1 MSDNQAKPEATP
13 VEAPVEAPE
22 ATEAEQAEQQ
32 PQQPQLP
39 PVAVHLPTPKN
50 ARTLPKPQEGE
61 SFSKLSLYSQPS
73 ETVQEIKLAVSEWVG
88 GYWLGPHSLRL
99 PGKGEDVLSTSKD
112 GIEIR
117 AGDKLSDFLELADV
131 FAHLPEDGE
140 RTLDVVPEP
149 YSESSARQAVIR
161 LLEFIEPAGTTV
173 NNLSTPLGVGAGASI
188 FEEVR
193 TGSLYAGDSPKDAEA
208 KAKAAQKEAEKKD
221 SNDAK
226 DAEVTEHAFS
236 DWTPASNGL
245 PLSKLPVSQAPVEV
259 NACLRSIQLS
269 PFNPPPAP
277 LRQKGHQ
284 LYLQVSILEGDVF
297 TLVCTTR
304 GWYVSKS
311 NVNNFDP
318 TPRDGSVTHSLFDL
332 LHSLS
337 PLFTERLFALPSLS
351 STAPARDPLST
362 VAIPQAEPAFPWII
376 AEPKPATG
384 PEILRTQLAYLH
396 SGATSAEG
404 LDSARDWN
412 EEIQGVKE
420 LPHSTMP
427 ERVFRERMAQKTWAE
442 FTQASI
448 RAAMNVARGD
458 ILPLNPNE
466 PARQHMWLVSN
477 IFVTKAVDSIGAYS
491 HVGGDAAAH
500 VSHAKDAEGV
510 RLLNRLDID
519 GANVLGHTVV
529 DWQGDRW
536 ICQSVLPGIFSR
548 RDPEAEDEAETE
560 PKDEEKK
567 EDWVKVEGDKEEEPA
582 LNPLIIYG
590 ADSEQTTTLHWDE
603 ATHKVMQK
611 IAAHQRLAPHKLQAG
626 DKEYEFYASSEVK
639 GLRGSDGR
647 RYFLDL
653 PRLSPVDIEWL
664 EKNYEGK
671 LVGPGAEQADAPVYP
686 HRMTLLRPELI
697 EIFWESELKL
707 WAREITAKKQAE
719 EAEKAK
725 AEGEKSEKAEAKEG
739 EEAKEQEKAE
749 EKTDAIDPE
758 TIATLKDFELRF
770 NPDAFVDSPSEDGQ
784 TFGPSKYTDESDPA
798 IKSVRDASKF
808 LRDMSIPAIVV
819 DVLTGSASGVMDG
832 ASLTRIMHARGINM
846 RYLGILAAAI
856 DNFSKK
862 PEGESKETQG
872 LLGALRSVVIQEM
885 VFRGAKHILRDLV
898 RGLLPEQV
906 PNAISHFLNCLLG
919 TDYNAS
925 PKAVYEQFEVGPS
938 AEPAYVSLTPESLRK
953 QIVSEVETRFRWKL
967 DEASLTSG
975 LRKPQLLRELA
986 SRFAFQIAQRDYA
999 FDASSEAA
1007 AVNGDSDKAVSKK
1020 KKGKSAGP
1028 SKRVT
1033 TFEPADVLTLLPV
1046 VMSTAPSVAVAEEIF
1061 EAGRA
1066 TINRGDIDMGLEF
1079 MLEGV
1084 QLYESIH
1091 SVIHPEVAAVYHQ
1104 YASTLHQLARIKIQQ
1119 IAASENADPEQP
1131 LGLDIA
1137 TALKLQRHAVLIAER
1152 TLGVYHHDTVA
1163 YYFQLAMLENLEG
1176 NAQAALRYFR
1186 HILML
1191 WNVIYGADHPEINT
1205 LLSNA
1210 GIVLQSLNQH
1220 QLSIALLHE
1229 AAERNAAQFSRK
1241 HVQYGNALH
1250 QLTQAHFLGGDFAAA
1265 LASSEGALAIFT
1277 DVYGAEHAQT
1287 KEVAKNVELLKAVID
1302 NVERQ
1307 KQEQEL
1313 LRQQQASRLQAAQR
1327 GVPPPRKVLP
1337 GGTTLTAEQ
1346 AAQLAASVRAAA
1358 AKQAEEAG
1366 AAGAA
1371 GEGEAPAGSI
1381 KIGERGHMDVDE
1393 LVKYIQGAVPSNKP
1407 ARGAKNLR
1415 GKRRTGAKR

>member
-1 MSDNQAKPEATP
+1 MSITTYNAHHTVPA
-13 VEAPVEAPE
+13 
-22 ATEAEQAEQQ
+22 
-32 PQQPQLP
+32 
-39 PVAVHLPTPKN
+39 VAVSLPTPKN

-73 ETVQEIKLAVSEWVG
+73 ETVQELKLAVSEWVG

-99 PGKGEDVLSTSKD
+99 PGKGDEVLSTSRD

-117 AGDKLSDFLELADV
+117 AGDKLSEFLELADV
-131 FAHLPEDGE
+131 FAHLAEDGE
-140 RTLDVVPEP
+140 RSLDVVPEP
-149 YSESSARQAVIR
+149 YSESTARQAVVR

-173 NNLSTPLGVGAGASI
+173 NNLTTPLGVGAGASI

-193 TGSLYAGDSPKDAEA
+193 TGSLYAGESPKDAAA
-208 KAKAAQKEAEKKD
+208 KAKAAPKEANKEDGKAGKED
-221 SNDAK
+221 
-226 DAEVTEHAFS
+226 EVTEHAFS
-236 DWTPASNGL
+236 DWTADSAGL
-245 PLSKLPVSQAPVEV
+245 PLSKLPVAQPLVEV

-284 LYLQVSILEGDVF
+284 LYLQVSILEGDVY

-311 NVNNFDP
+311 NINNFDSA
-318 TPRDGSVTHSLFDL
+318 PRDGSGPIHSLFDL

-351 STAPARDPLST
+351 SSAPARDPLST
-362 VAIPQAEPAFPWII
+362 VAIPQAEPAYPWII
-376 AEPKPATG
+376 AEPKPATC

-396 SGATSAEG
+396 SGVTSAEG

-420 LPHSTMP
+420 LPHATMP

-458 ILPLNPNE
+458 VLPLNPNE

-510 RLLNRLDID
+510 RLLNRLDVD
-519 GANVLGHTVV
+519 GANVLGHTIV

-548 RDPEAEDEAETE
+548 REPEAEEEAE

-567 EDWVKVEGDKEEEPA
+567 EDWVKVEGEKEDEEETA

-611 IAAHQRLAPHKLQAG
+611 IAAHQRLAPHKLKAG

-664 EKNYEGK
+664 ENNYEGK
-671 LVGPGAEQADAPVYP
+671 LVGPGDEQPDAPVYP

-707 WAREITAKKQAE
+707 WARELTAKKQAE

-725 AEGEKSEKAEAKEG
+725 AEGEKTEVKEGEVKEGEAKEG
-739 EEAKEQEKAE
+739 EAKEEAKKDMEKKDE
-749 EKTDAIDPE
+749 IDPA

-770 NPDAFVDSPSEDGQ
+770 NPDAFIDSPAEDGVS
-784 TFGPSKYTDESDPA
+784 FGPAKYTDESDPA
-798 IKSVRDASKF
+798 IKAVRDASKF
-808 LRDMSIPAIVV
+808 LRDMIVPAVVV
-819 DVLTGSASGVMDG
+819 DVLTGSASGIMDG
-832 ASLTRIMHARGINM
+832 VSLTRVMHARGINM
-846 RYLGILAAAI
+846 RYLGILATAI
-856 DNFSKK
+856 DNFTKK
-862 PEGESKETQG
+862 PEGESKEAQG
-872 LLGALRSVVIQEM
+872 LLGALRSVVVQEM
-885 VFRGAKHILRDLV
+885 VFRGAKHVLRDLV

-906 PNAISHFLNCLLG
+906 PNAVSHFLNCLLG
-919 TDYNAS
+919 TDYNTS
-925 PKAVYEQFEVGPS
+925 PKAVYEALEVGPS
-938 AEPAYVSLTPESLRK
+938 AEPAYVSLTPESLCK

-967 DEASLTSG
+967 DEAFVASG
-975 LRKPQLLRELA
+975 IRKPQLLRELA
-986 SRFAFQIAQRDYA
+986 SRFAFQIAQRDYI
-999 FDASSEAA
+999 FDSSSEAA
-1007 AVNGDSDKAVSKK
+1007 VVVNGEADKAGSKK
-1020 KKGKSAGP
+1020 KKGKAAGP
-1028 SKRVT
+1028 TKRT
-1033 TFEPADVLTLLPV
+1033 ATFEPADVLTLLPV

-1119 IAASENADPEQP
+1119 IAAAENADPEQP

-1152 TLGVYHHDTVA
+1152 TLGVYHHDTLA

-1176 NAQAALRYFR
+1176 NSQAALRYFR

-1191 WNVIYGADHPEINT
+1191 WNVIYGNDHPEINT

-1220 QLSIALLHE
+1220 QLSIQLLLQ
-1229 AAERNAAQFSRK
+1229 AAERNSAQFGEK

-1250 QLTQAHFLGGDFAAA
+1250 QLTQAHFLGGDFQKA
-1265 LASSEGALAIFT
+1265 LESSEGALTIFK
-1277 DVYGAEHAQT
+1277 DVYGDEHAQT

-1313 LRQQQASRLQAAQR
+1313 LQQQQMNRLQAAQR
-1327 GVPPPRKVLP
+1327 GGAPPTAGARKGRVLP

-1358 AKQAEEAG
+1358 AKQAEERGEGKDA
-1366 AAGAA
+1366 
-1371 GEGEAPAGSI
+1371 EGEAGI

-1407 ARGAKNLR
+1407 ARGPKNSLR

>member
-1 MSDNQAKPEATP
+1 MSDNQVKPEA
-13 VEAPVEAPE
+13 APVEPVADKVPE
-22 ATEAEQAEQQ
+22 TTDAQAEAGEQQEEQ

-39 PVAVHLPTPKN
+39 PIAVNLPTPKN
-50 ARTLPKPQEGE
+50 ARTLPTPQEGE

-73 ETVQEIKLAVSEWVG
+73 ETVQEIKLAVGEWVG

-99 PGKGEDVLSTSKD
+99 PGKGDEVLSTSKD

-117 AGDKLSDFLELADV
+117 AGDKLSEFVELSDV

-140 RTLDVVPEP
+140 RVLDVVNEP
-149 YSESSARQAVIR
+149 YSESTARHAVVR
-161 LLEFIEPAGTTV
+161 LLEFIEPAGTTA
-173 NNLSTPLGVGAGASI
+173 NNLTTPLGVGAGASI

-193 TGSLYAGDSPKDAEA
+193 TGSLYAGDS
-208 KAKAAQKEAEKKD
+208 
-221 SNDAK
+221 AK
-226 DAEVTEHAFS
+226 DAVAKAEPKKEDAKEEEVIEHAFS
-236 DWTPASNGL
+236 DWTAGSAAL
-245 PLSKLPVSQAPVEV
+245 PLSKLPVAQPPVEI
-259 NACLRSIQLS
+259 NSCLRSIQLS

-284 LYLQVSILEGDVF
+284 LYLQISILEGDVY
-297 TLVCTTR
+297 TLVCSTR

-318 TPRDGSVTHSLFDL
+318 APRDGSAPIHSLFDL

-362 VAIPQAEPAFPWII
+362 VAIPQAEPAYPWII

-442 FTQASI
+442 FTQAST

-458 ILPLNPNE
+458 VLPLNPNE
-466 PARQHMWLVSN
+466 PARQHMWLISN

-500 VSHAKDAEGV
+500 VSHAKDADGV
-510 RLLNRLDID
+510 RLLNRLDVD

-548 RDPEAEDEAETE
+548 REPEADEEEAE
-560 PKDEEKK
+560 PKDDEKK
-567 EDWVKVEGDKEEEPA
+567 EDWVKVEDDKEEEPA

-603 ATHKVMQK
+603 ATHKVMKK
-611 IAAHQRLAPHKLQAG
+611 IAAHQRLAPHKLKAG

-664 EKNYEGK
+664 ENNYEGK

-686 HRMTLLRPELI
+686 HRMALLRPELT

-707 WAREITAKKQAE
+707 WARELTAKKQAE

-725 AEGEKSEKAEAKEG
+725 AESEKTEVKEG
-739 EEAKEQEKAE
+739 EAAKEEDNKDDEKKAE
-749 EKTDAIDPE
+749 IDPE

-784 TFGPSKYTDESDPA
+784 TFGPAKYTDESDPS

-808 LRDMSIPAIVV
+808 LRDMIVPAIVV
-819 DVLTGSASGVMDG
+819 DVLTGSASGIMDG

-856 DNFSKK
+856 DNFTKK
-862 PEGESKETQG
+862 PEGESKEAQG
-872 LLGALRSVVIQEM
+872 LLGALRSVVVQEM
-885 VFRGAKHILRDLV
+885 VFRGAKHVLRDLV

-906 PNAISHFLNCLLG
+906 PNAVSHFLNCLLG
-919 TDYNAS
+919 TGYNSS
-925 PKAVYEQFEVGPS
+925 PKAVFEQLEVGPS
-938 AEPAYVSLTPESLRK
+938 TEPAYVSLTPESLRK

-967 DEASLTSG
+967 DAEDLAA
-975 LRKPQLLRELA
+975 RKPQLLRELA
-986 SRFAFQIAQRDYA
+986 SRFAFQIAQRDYS
-999 FDASSEAA
+999 FDSSSETAA
-1007 AVNGDSDKAVSKK
+1007 AVNVDTEKAAPKK
-1020 KKGKSAGP
+1020 KKGKAAG
-1028 SKRVT
+1028 SVKRTT
-1033 TFEPADVLTLLPV
+1033 TFEPADILTLLPV

-1061 EAGRA
+1061 DAGRA
-1066 TINRGDIDMGLEF
+1066 TINRGDIDLGLEF

-1119 IAASENADPEQP
+1119 IAAAENADPDQP

-1152 TLGVYHHDTVA
+1152 TLGVYHHDTLA

-1176 NAQAALRYFR
+1176 NSQAALRYFR

-1191 WNVIYGADHPEINT
+1191 WNVIYGDDHPEINT

-1220 QLSIALLHE
+1220 QLSIQLLQQ
-1229 AAERNAAQFSRK
+1229 AAERNAAQFGDK
-1241 HVQYGNALH
+1241 HAQYGNALH
-1250 QLTQAHFLGGDFAAA
+1250 QLTQAHFLGGDFQKA
-1265 LASSEGALAIFT
+1265 LESSEGAFAIFKE
-1277 DVYGAEHAQT
+1277 VYGEEHAQT

-1313 LRQQQASRLQAAQR
+1313 LRQQQVNRLQAAQR
-1327 GVPPPRKVLP
+1327 GIPPPTAGKNRVLP
-1337 GGTTLTAEQ
+1337 PGTTLTAEQ

-1358 AKQAEEAG
+1358 AKQAEERRSKGEDVAE
-1366 AAGAA
+1366 
-1371 GEGEAPAGSI
+1371 GEGGI

-1393 LVKYIQGAVPSNKP
+1393 LVKYIQGAVPSSKP
-1407 ARGAKNLR
+1407 ARGSKNNLR